1 MRENSVSVKK
11 CSQAFSLVEVVLAI
25 GVLSLAVVALLGL
38 FGPTMSSVKQV
49 IDTNEATAV
58 VSRVNAE
65 IQRALDFDTVFTEAD
80 GGAVYYVWKEQDGT
94 DQPVTFRMEPTNA
107 GIFTALGSGQLV
119 GSPFVVTFSKGLT
132 NSDYWNNGDAQN
144 TEGYVPVLINIF
156 AITPERMESGT
167 DPITVNDS
175 GVVYSDTSVL
185 QESDLIFSYTT
196 AKTRSI

>member
-1 MRENSVSVKK
+1 MKK
-11 CSQAFSLVEVVLAI
+11 PGHICSQKKAFSLVEVVLAI

-65 IQRALDFDTVFTEAD
+65 IQRTLTFDEVFGAANL
-80 GGAVYYVWKEQDGT
+80 GGLYYVWKEQT
-94 DQPVTFRMEPTNA
+94 APDQPVDFMMGPNIAPITAARNA
-107 GIFTALGSGQLV
+107 GHLV

-132 NSDYWNNGDAQN
+132 NSNYWEGEDPQG
-144 TEGYVPVLINIF
+144 TEGYVPVLINIYAVDIDRLGNF
-156 AITPERMESGT
+156 SG
-167 DPITVNDS
+167 DPVSVGAD
-175 GVVYSDTSVL
+175 GVTYGDNL

-196 AKTRSI
+196 AKTRSM